1 MNAVKH
7 SVIITH
13 LPNQYVVPNQYA
25 ATFSMEHTRRNLKN
39 VRFALFQTIHTDHRC
54 QTQKMVKTI
63 VKQPQNL
70 AIWLMSYI
78 TSHLKSYNTS
88 IWRTDFSKKQLR
100 MASGTSKPTAMH
112 LKMACFTCTQTQIRF
127 VSLYM
132 WILDLNNN
140 FSLFMNSYHM
150 ACNMACFHGVEKD
163 ERDMKLNHFW
173 VNCSSKP
180 QMFPFECLFLKMV
193 KI

>member
-1 MNAVKH
+1 M
-7 SVIITH
+7 S
-13 LPNQYVVPNQYA
+13 
-25 ATFSMEHTRRNLKN
+25 
-39 VRFALFQTIHTDHRC
+39 FQTSMLLLFPWN
-54 QTQKMVKTI
+54 TQGE
-63 VKQPQNL
+63 
-70 AIWLMSYI
+70 
-78 TSHLKSYNTS
+78 
-88 IWRTDFSKKQLR
+88 IWRTFALLFSKQFILTTDVKLKKWLKPSLSNHKIWPYGSWVILQVIWSHTIPAYEEQTSKKQLR